1 MSENNDE
8 RRVCDCL
15 RAKHEHGT
23 RESYIS
29 CKCRCP
35 ECREAAT
42 LAARRFER
50 QKVYGRSKAH
60 QVDAEPARKHLKR
73 LRRRGWGIRAVSKE
87 TGVSKSTLQRV
98 LYGTPSK
105 GIRNTKTVKAELSE
119 RILAFTPI
127 ATRKKY
133 ADTKIELTDST
144 GSRRRIQ
151 ALMARGYS
159 LPVLAIE
166 DGSKSDK
173 FKRVLASQRVLATTA
188 DEISRLYD
196 KLWDKN
202 PPSRTVGERISI
214 GMSKKLAADNGWLPP
229 MAWDDDEIDNPKG
242 KAVA

>member
-1 MSENNDE
+1 MPKNNDE
-8 RRVCDCL
+8 RRVCNCP
-15 RAKHEHGT
+15 RVKHEHGT
-23 RESYIS
+23 RASYIT
-29 CKCRCP
+29 CECRCA

-42 LAARRFER
+42 KAANRFER

-87 TGVSKSTLQRV
+87 IAVSKSTLQRV

-105 GIRNTKTVKAELSE
+105 GIRNTKTVKAEISE

-144 GSRRRIQ
+144 GSQRRIQ
-151 ALMARGYS
+151 ALMVRGYS
-159 LPVLAIE
+159 LPALAAESGKTSGNFKLILA
-166 DGSKSDK
+166 S
-173 FKRVLASQRVLATTA
+173 KRVLVTTA

-196 KLWDKN
+196 RLWDKN
-202 PPSRTVGERISI
+202 PPANTVGERISI
-214 GMSKKLAADNGWLPP
+214 GMAKRFALGNGWLPP
-229 MAWDDDEIDNPKG
+229 MAWDDDEIDDPKG